1 MDVVFGRT
9 GPDVIFAKQFA
20 QGRAMIDSDST
31 VIPRWLWAGIGIL
44 ILAVVGGLGSLAT
57 WTLMAVV
64 DGKTADQ
71 VHDIR
76 IMQLETQYHEIRQSQ
91 DIMISKLNGI
101 EVNGKKLEDLAEK
114 MDKAMSRGAP

>member
-1 MDVVFGRT
+1 MG
-9 GPDVIFAKQFA
+9 
-20 QGRAMIDSDST
+20 DSDST